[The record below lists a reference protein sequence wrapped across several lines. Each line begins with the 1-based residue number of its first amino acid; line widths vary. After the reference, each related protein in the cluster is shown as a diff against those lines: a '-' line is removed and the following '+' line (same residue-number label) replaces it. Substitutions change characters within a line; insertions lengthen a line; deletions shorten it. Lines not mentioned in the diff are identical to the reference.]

1 MIPVLQYVREITHG
15 PAVIAASERK
25 HERGNGLNCKQVL
38 VSLCPYQELET
49 GLLLQNAIYQYWVVC
64 VM

>member
-1 MIPVLQYVREITHG
+1 MIPALQYVREITHG

-38 VSLCPYQELET
+38 VSLRPYQELET
-49 GLLLQNAIYQYWVVC
+49 GLLLQKAIY
-64 VM
+64 